1 MPTSL
6 PSSEDGRVE
15 KELVRENSESET
27 YELTVR
33 VSRLMSRTLEQMRI
47 PAGYTSMKS
56 IAEDL
61 VEENSYSISHLIGG
75 VGNYIDFVRQFE
87 RSFDIDRDASKFYYE
102 DGQFK
107 LGDLDHHIYM
117 ELRMY
122 ESGGLKSIQV
132 EADMGKSDVVRISL
146 IKGIV
151 DRIEEDNIDI
161 SSHQKR
167 EVMDEWYKVR
177 NTMAYYHRRFEAFLY
192 VNFVDNKEY
201 LERRFEKYPGKAS
214 DFARFYK
221 EEFLGSDG
229 YERMM
234 DIEAVEPFERLEE
247 MINEYT
253 SVTVNNH
260 VE

>member
-1 MPTSL
+1 MPSSL
-6 PSSEDGRVE
+6 PSSEDGQAE
-15 KELVRENSESET
+15 REVIKNNGEDET

-33 VSRLMSRTLEQMRI
+33 VSRLMSRILESVRI
-47 PAGYTSMKS
+47 PMGYTSLKS

-61 VEENSYSISHLIGG
+61 VEDNSYSISHLIGG
-75 VGNYIDFVRQFE
+75 VGDYIDFVRQFE
-87 RSFDIDRDASKFYYE
+87 RSFDMDRDTSKFYYE
-102 DGQFK
+102 EGQFR

-122 ESGGLKSIQV
+122 ESGGLKSIEV

-151 DRIEEDNIDI
+151 DMIEEDDLDV
-161 SSHQKR
+161 SAHQKR

-201 LERRFEKYPGKAS
+201 LEDRFDNYPGKAT
-214 DFARFYK
+214 DFARYYK
-221 EEFLGSDG
+221 EEFVGSDG

-234 DIEAVEPFERLEE
+234 EIETKEPFEKLEA
-247 MINEYT
+247 MINEHT
-253 SVTVNNH
+253 PVTVDNH
-260 VE
+260 S